1 MVPGLPAGR
10 IVDLSMPIATHF
22 RWKVDRE
29 ESGDF
34 ARGDQYL
41 ATRLSMSCHGFTHI
55 DAPRHIMADG
65 ASTDAL
71 ELDAVVGP
79 ALVVDL
85 TDLAPNQPVTAALLE
100 SRRPDI
106 GRGARVLL
114 KSGWDRQRSPA
125 TPEFW
130 HDAPYFTRD
139 AAEWLL
145 ARGIR
150 TIAYDFPQ
158 DYPIRQMMKGERVPF
173 DQHVTHDVLLRN
185 GVVMIEYLCNTAALT
200 RAEVFLCALPLKV
213 TRADGA
219 PARVIAIETQS

>member
-1 MVPGLPAGR
+1 
-10 IVDLSMPIATHF
+10 MPITTHF

-29 ESGDF
+29 ETGNF
-34 ARGDQYL
+34 AEGDQYL

-71 ELDAVVGP
+71 DLDAVVGE
-79 ALVVDL
+79 AKVLDVTHL
-85 TDLAPNQPVTAALLE
+85 QPNQPLTAAMIAE
-100 SRRPDI
+100 RRPDI
-106 GRGARVLL
+106 GKGTRVVV

-125 TPEFW
+125 TPAFW

-145 ARGIR
+145 ERGIKS
-150 TIAYDFPQ
+150 IAYDFPQ

-185 GVVMIEYLCNTAALT
+185 GVVMIEYLCNTAEVT
-200 RAEVFLCALPLKV
+200 RDTVFLCALPLRV

-219 PARVIAIETQS
+219 PARVIAIEPT